1 MKKRVIGL
9 LLAAVMA
16 CSLAGCGSETKEP
29 AKEDAPPAKTQ
40 EDAKGGEEEPA
51 ASGEKADSS
60 EEKIKIGYSPY
71 TLTNEYFSAIQ
82 TGLQEK
88 CDELGMELIS
98 YDPQNDP
105 TTQSKQIDDMISMGI
120 KALVYIPYDFSGARN
135 VCQTLQDA
143 GVYVVNADA
152 VVAEEDYD
160 VVDAIVASDNEG
172 LGRLSGEWVAENY
185 PDGANVLVCHL
196 QTAEACVLNVS
207 GFWEGVKS
215 KASDQDKYVEV
226 QVVEGGGASDVTFD
240 AVTDALQAHED
251 IDVIYCINDTSAQ
264 GAIQAVEEAGK
275 SDKIAVL
282 GKDAAPIG
290 KQAIKDGKQVQSS
303 GQSPLSVGSISG
315 ERCFELISGKKADQD
330 FDFFTKI
337 EAFNVTKDNIDD
349 YEIDSWS

>member
-1 MKKRVIGL
+1 MKKKVL
-9 LLAAVMA
+9 SVLLAAAMVFSM
-16 CSLAGCGSETKEP
+16 AGCS
-29 AKEDAPPAKTQ
+29 
-40 EDAKGGEEEPA
+40 
-51 ASGEKADSS
+51 SSS
-60 EEKIKIGYSPY
+60 EEKDADTADKGKTEAEENGDKSDSGKIKIGYSPY
-71 TLTNEYFSAIQ
+71 TMTNEYFSAILD
-82 TGLQEK
+82 GLQSK
-88 CDELGMELIS
+88 CDELGMELIY

-120 KALVYIPYDFSGARN
+120 EALVYIPYDFSGARN

-152 VVAEEDYD
+152 VVSEDDYD

-172 LGRLSGEWVAENY
+172 LGQLSGEWVAENY
-185 PDGANVLVCHL
+185 PDGANVLIAHL
-196 QTAEACVLNVS
+196 QTAEACVLNVK
-207 GFWEGVKS
+207 GFWDGIKE
-215 KASDQDKYVEV
+215 KASDPSKYKEV

-240 AVTDALQAHED
+240 AVTDALQAHDD

-315 ERCFELISGKKADQD
+315 ERCYELINGKKADKD

-337 EAFNVTKDNIDD
+337 DAFSVTQDNIDEYD
-349 YEIDSWS
+349 IDNWS

>member
-1 MKKRVIGL
+1 MKKKVL
-9 LLAAVMA
+9 SVLLAAAMVLSM
-16 CSLAGCGSETKEP
+16 AGCGGSADDKGKDSQDKGKTE
-29 AKEDAPPAKTQ
+29 AEDKTD
-40 EDAKGGEEEPA
+40 EKDKG
-51 ASGEKADSS
+51 DSK
-60 EEKIKIGYSPY
+60 KIKIGYSPY
-71 TLTNEYFSAIQ
+71 TMTNEYFSAILD
-82 TGLQEK
+82 GLQSK
-88 CDELGMELIS
+88 CDELGMELIY

-120 KALVYIPYDFSGARN
+120 EALVYIPYDFSGARN
-135 VCQTLQDA
+135 VCQTLKDA

-152 VVAEEDYD
+152 VVAEDDYD

-185 PDGANVLVCHL
+185 PDGANVLVAHL
-196 QTAEACVLNVS
+196 QTAEACVLNVK
-207 GFWEGVKS
+207 GFWDGIKE
-215 KASDQDKYVEV
+215 KASDPSKYKEV

-240 AVTDALQAHED
+240 AVTDALQAHDD

-275 SDKIAVL
+275 TGKIAVL

-315 ERCFELISGKKADQD
+315 ERCYELINGKKADED

-337 EAFNVTKDNIDD
+337 DAFSVTQDNIDEYD
-349 YEIDSWS
+349 IDKWS

>member
-1 MKKRVIGL
+1 MKKKVL
-9 LLAAVMA
+9 SVLLAAAMVFSM
-16 CSLAGCGSETKEP
+16 AGCSSSSDEKDADTADKGKTEAE
-29 AKEDAPPAKTQ
+29 EDGDKS
-40 EDAKGGEEEPA
+40 D
-51 ASGEKADSS
+51 SG
-60 EEKIKIGYSPY
+60 KIKIGYSPY
-71 TLTNEYFSAIQ
+71 TMTNEYFSAILD
-82 TGLQEK
+82 GLQSK
-88 CDELGMELIS
+88 CDELGMELIY

-120 KALVYIPYDFSGARN
+120 EALVYIPYDFSGARN

-152 VVAEEDYD
+152 VVSEDDYD

-172 LGRLSGEWVAENY
+172 LGQLSGEWVAENY
-185 PDGANVLVCHL
+185 PDGANVLIAHL
-196 QTAEACVLNVS
+196 QTAEACVLNVK
-207 GFWEGVKS
+207 GFWDGIKE
-215 KASDQDKYVEV
+215 KASDPSKYKEI

-240 AVTDALQAHED
+240 AVTDALQAHDD

-315 ERCFELISGKKADQD
+315 ERCYELINGKKADKD

-337 EAFNVTKDNIDD
+337 DAFSVTQDNIDEYD
-349 YEIDSWS
+349 IDNWS